1 MTGSTSLSEAGSMRG
16 GEVGERGVMTH
27 AHANFFGLLCM
38 QSPSRCALSGAAV
51 PPAAPKSAAKSVIV
65 HGTGMGFD
73 SCGWRA
79 PGCCGRASARSMAAP
94 PARVRGRRQTP
105 SIKIQF
111 VSRTLFGH
119 VFDAA
124 SRNGF
129 FRWHA
134 GLCAGGAVRDFSN
147 RMRRRKSGTNR
158 LPLRRGQVP
167 GLAVL
172 PRARASGYTTCRDAP
187 EGGCMMLWKHS
198 ACAAGATIFPCRRQ
212 HTQPQVAHSL
222 PPCLAGFLSNPRP
235 FPGPRETGDVRG
247 RAGQRANAWQGPNKS
262 NAAHCW

>member
-1 MTGSTSLSEAGSMRG
+1 MLYREPRVSPGVTAPILRSPPSLLPPSGHGHCLVTSSM
-16 GEVGERGVMTH
+16 
-27 AHANFFGLLCM
+27 
-38 QSPSRCALSGAAV
+38 SR
-51 PPAAPKSAAKSVIV
+51 
-65 HGTGMGFD
+65 
-73 SCGWRA
+73 
-79 PGCCGRASARSMAAP
+79 
-94 PARVRGRRQTP
+94 
-105 SIKIQF
+105 
-111 VSRTLFGH
+111 
-119 VFDAA
+119 AA

-134 GLCAGGAVRDFSN
+134 GLCAGGAVRDSSN